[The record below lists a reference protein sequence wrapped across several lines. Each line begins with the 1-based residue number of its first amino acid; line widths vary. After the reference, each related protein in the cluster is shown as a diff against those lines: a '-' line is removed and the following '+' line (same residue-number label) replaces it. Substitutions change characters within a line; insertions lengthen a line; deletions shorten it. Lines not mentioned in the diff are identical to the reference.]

1 MSLNI
6 GSATQ
11 AYAGTSAL
19 SLGKGLDS
27 REDGGGFSGL
37 VKAAMQHV
45 SQTQSHAQDVTL
57 QAVSGKA
64 DVAEVVAAINNAEL
78 ALDAVVAVRDK
89 VVSAYQE
96 IMRMSI

>member
-1 MSLNI
+1 MTLNI

-19 SLGKGLDS
+19 SGKGMDA
-27 REDGGGFSGL
+27 RTEGGSFSGL

-45 SQTQSHAQDVTL
+45 TETQAQAQDATL

-64 DVAEVVAAINNAEL
+64 DVAEVVTAINNAEL